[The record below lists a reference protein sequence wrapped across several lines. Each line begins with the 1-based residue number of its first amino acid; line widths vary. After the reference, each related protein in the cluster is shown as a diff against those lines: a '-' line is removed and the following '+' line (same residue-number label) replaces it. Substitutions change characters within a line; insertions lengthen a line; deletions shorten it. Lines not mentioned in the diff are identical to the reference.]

1 VTTSAWTC
9 QPCAAAAR
17 NSSPTRSAP
26 AAHWRP
32 IAPSPRR
39 QHWPQ
44 GALSVA
50 YDGADLPTE
59 LFAKFSRDF
68 DDPRRDNGRTQ
79 MEFEVRF
86 ALLSQTPRFP
96 ITNFLNL
103 WETNDFVGVLD
114 D

>member
-1 VTTSAWTC
+1 
-9 QPCAAAAR
+9 
-17 NSSPTRSAP
+17 
-26 AAHWRP
+26 
-32 IAPSPRR
+32 
-39 QHWPQ
+39 
-44 GALSVA
+44 
-50 YDGADLPTE
+50 
-59 LFAKFSRDF
+59 
-68 DDPRRDNGRTQ
+68 